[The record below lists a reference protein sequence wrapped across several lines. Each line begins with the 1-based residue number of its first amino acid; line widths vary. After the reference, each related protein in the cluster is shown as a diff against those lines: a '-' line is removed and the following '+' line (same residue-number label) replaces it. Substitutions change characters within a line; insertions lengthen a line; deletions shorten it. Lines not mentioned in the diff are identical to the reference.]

1 MNRDL
6 YYFGSFFLGVTVI
19 GGLLQTIIR
28 FQLGAGML
36 RLESFPGWFLV
47 LTLISLPGGLL
58 LLKYFYHQQY
68 RFALVADSLAAL
80 ISLVF
85 SVVVYLLL
93 SGRGGQSWYLPTYAV
108 SLVAGAVASISLIV
122 PPAGKSPWIR
132 SAGLMLLLINLVSGA
147 ALIGVM
153 RNPEMQTSGG
163 LETLAQWISLL
174 GSLVPLLFIVQFTQE
189 ACRLK
194 SDLPETSSSQLAD
207 RVLTALSGAT
217 VVVGLVFGVML
228 AQEAYMSSYWN
239 QRNAETTQ
247 QMVQRFEEGL
257 YVNNEDDTLRYLL
270 LKPQEYAP
278 GQKYPLVVTLP
289 YNKYEGAEVA
299 KLLSEQANRHQYPAF
314 LFVPYCPPG
323 EGWGGI
329 PNYPTIDTLVF
340 ETLNDLQQKWSIDE
354 TRRYVTSISR
364 GGYGSW
370 HFIGL
375 RPDLFA
381 AAIPV
386 CGGGDPTL
394 APNMADVSV
403 WAFHGRNDRNV
414 PVSGSRDVIEAMK
427 MAGGDPRYTEFPDEG
442 HNIWYQVSQTPGLLD
457 WLFAQKRD

>member
-6 YYFGSFFLGVTVI
+6 YYFGNFFLGITVI

-28 FQLGAGML
+28 FQLGGGML
-36 RLESFPGWFLV
+36 MLESFPGWFLV
-47 LTLISLPGGLL
+47 LTLISLMGGLL

-80 ISLVF
+80 ASLVF

-93 SGRGGQSWYLPTYAV
+93 SGRGIQSWYLPAYSV
-108 SLVAGAVASISLIV
+108 SLVAGTVASISLIV

-132 SAGLMLLLINLVSGA
+132 SAGLILLLINLVSGA

-153 RNPEMQTSGG
+153 RNPEMQTSDG
-163 LETLAQWISLL
+163 LEKLAQWISLV

-189 ACRLK
+189 ARRLK
-194 SDLPETSSSQLAD
+194 PDQSVTSSSRTTDQ
-207 RVLTALSGAT
+207 VLTSLSA
-217 VVVGLVFGVML
+217 VVVVLVLVFGVML

-239 QRNAETTQ
+239 KRNAAITQ
-247 QMVQRFEEGL
+247 QMVQRFEEEA
-257 YVNNEDDTLRYLL
+257 YVNKDGDTLRYLL
-270 LKPQEYAP
+270 LKPLDYAP
-278 GQKYPLVVTLP
+278 NQKYPLVVTLP

-299 KLLSEQANRHQYPAF
+299 KLLSEQANRSQYPAF

-329 PNYPTIDTLVF
+329 PNYPTIDTIVF
-340 ETLNDLQQKWSIDE
+340 ETLQNLKRQLSIDE
-354 TRRYVTSISR
+354 ARLYVTGISR

-375 RPDLFA
+375 RPDIFA

-386 CGGGDPTL
+386 CGGGDPSL
-394 APNMADVSV
+394 AHNMTDVSV

-414 PVSGSRDVIEAMK
+414 PVSGSRDIIEAIK
-427 MAGGDPRYTEFPDEG
+427 EAGGEPRYTEFPDEG

-457 WLFAQKRD
+457 WLFAQKQN